1 MFKRTTATT
10 PNELTPAAIFALLS
24 QPPRDLM
31 ADQWLNVAIY
41 TAAIVGVGLIVLLVS
56 YLLGPRKN
64 KPGKL
69 DPYECGVPMLS
80 NTRERFS
87 VHFYLVAILFILF
100 DIETVFMVPY
110 AVLYKKLGVP
120 GLVEV
125 GIFVAVLVYGLG
137 YLWKRGALE
146 WD

>member
-1 MFKRTTATT
+1 M
-10 PNELTPAAIFALLS
+10 
-24 QPPRDLM
+24 
-31 ADQWLNVAIY
+31 DQWPNVAIY
-41 TAAIVGVGLIVLLVS
+41 AAAIVGIGGFVILIS
-56 YLLGPRKN
+56 HLLGPRKK

-69 DPYECGVPMLS
+69 DPYECGVQILS
-80 NTRERFS
+80 STRERFS

-110 AVLYKKLGVP
+110 AVLYKQLGRA

-125 GIFVAVLVYGLG
+125 GLFVAVLVYGLA

>member
-1 MFKRTTATT
+1 M
-10 PNELTPAAIFALLS
+10 
-24 QPPRDLM
+24 
-31 ADQWLNVAIY
+31 DQWANVAIY
-41 TAAIVGVGLIVLLVS
+41 TAAIIGIGLFVLLVS
-56 YLLGPRKN
+56 HLLGPRKR
-64 KPGKL
+64 KAGKL
-69 DPYECGVPMLS
+69 DPYECGVQILS
-80 NTRERFS
+80 STRERFS

-110 AVLYKKLGVP
+110 AVLYKHLGKV
-120 GLVEV
+120 GLVEM

>member
-1 MFKRTTATT
+1 M
-10 PNELTPAAIFALLS
+10 
-24 QPPRDLM
+24 
-31 ADQWLNVAIY
+31 DQWLNVAIY
-41 TAAIVGVGLIVLLVS
+41 AAAIVGVGGFIILLSHVM
-56 YLLGPRKN
+56 GPRKK

-69 DPYECGVPMLS
+69 DPYECGVPILS
-80 NTRERFS
+80 STRERFS

-100 DIETVFMVPY
+100 DIEMVFMVPY

-120 GLVEV
+120 GLIEV
-125 GIFVAVLVYGLG
+125 GIFVAVLVYGLA

>member
-1 MFKRTTATT
+1 M
-10 PNELTPAAIFALLS
+10 
-24 QPPRDLM
+24 
-31 ADQWLNVAIY
+31 DQWTNVAIY
-41 TAAIVGVGLIVLLVS
+41 AAVMIGLGVFLIALS
-56 YLLGPRKN
+56 HSLGPRKK

-69 DPYECGVPMLS
+69 DPYECGVPIITNS
-80 NTRERFS
+80 RERFS

-100 DIETVFMVPY
+100 DIEMVFMIPY
-110 AVLYKKLGVP
+110 AALYKVLGVR

-125 GIFVAVLVYGLG
+125 GVFAFVLVFGLA

>member
-1 MFKRTTATT
+1 M
-10 PNELTPAAIFALLS
+10 S
-24 QPPRDLM
+24 Q
-31 ADQWLNVAIY
+31 WTYVAIY
-41 TAAIVGVGLIVLLVS
+41 AAAMIGLGVSMVGLS
-56 YLLGPRKN
+56 HLLGPKKK

-69 DPYECGVPMLS
+69 DAYECGVPLLS
-80 NTRERFS
+80 SAHERFS

-100 DIETVFMVPY
+100 DIETVFMIPY
-110 AVLYKKLGVP
+110 AVLYRKLGVP

-125 GIFVAVLVYGLG
+125 GLFAAVLVYGLA

>member
-1 MFKRTTATT
+1 
-10 PNELTPAAIFALLS
+10 
-24 QPPRDLM
+24 M
-31 ADQWLNVAIY
+31 ADQWMNVAIY
-41 TAAIVGVGLIVLLVS
+41 TAAIVGIGLLVLLVS
-56 YLLGPRKN
+56 HVLGPRKQ
-64 KPGKL
+64 KAGKL
-69 DPYECGVPMLS
+69 DPYECGVPILS

-100 DIETVFMVPY
+100 DIETVFMIPY
-110 AVLYKKLGVP
+110 AVLYKKLAYA

-125 GIFVAVLVYGLG
+125 GIFVLVLVYGLA

>member
-1 MFKRTTATT
+1 MAAGAAGI
-10 PNELTPAAIFALLS
+10 PNELTPGGYFALLAA
-24 QPPRDLM
+24 PPRDLM
-31 ADQWLNVAIY
+31 ADQWTNVAIY
-41 TAAIVGVGLIVLLVS
+41 TAVIVAIGFLIILTS
-56 YLLGPRKN
+56 HLLGPRKQ

-110 AVLYKKLGVP
+110 AVLYKKLGVA

>member
-1 MFKRTTATT
+1 M
-10 PNELTPAAIFALLS
+10 
-24 QPPRDLM
+24 
-31 ADQWLNVAIY
+31 DQWTNVAIY
-41 TAAIVGVGLIVLLVS
+41 TAALIGIGLFVLLIS
-56 YLLGPRKN
+56 HLLGPRKR
-64 KPGKL
+64 KAGKL
-69 DPYECGVPMLS
+69 DPYECGVQILS
-80 NTRERFS
+80 STRERFS

-110 AVLYKKLGVP
+110 AVLYKKLGVA
-120 GLVEV
+120 GLAEV

>member
-1 MFKRTTATT
+1 M
-10 PNELTPAAIFALLS
+10 
-24 QPPRDLM
+24 
-31 ADQWLNVAIY
+31 DQWLNVAIY
-41 TAAIVGVGLIVLLVS
+41 AAAIVGIGGFIILLSHVM
-56 YLLGPRKN
+56 GPRKK

-80 NTRERFS
+80 STRERFS

-100 DIETVFMVPY
+100 DIEMVFMVPY

-125 GIFVAVLVYGLG
+125 GIFVAVLVYGLA

>member
-1 MFKRTTATT
+1 M
-10 PNELTPAAIFALLS
+10 
-24 QPPRDLM
+24 
-31 ADQWLNVAIY
+31 DQWLNVAIY
-41 TAAIVGVGLIVLLVS
+41 AAAIVGIGGFVILIS
-56 YLLGPRKN
+56 HLLGPRKY
-64 KPGKL
+64 KPGTL
-69 DPYECGVPMLS
+69 DPYECGVPILS
-80 NTRERFS
+80 STRERFS

-110 AVLYKKLGVP
+110 AILYKKLGVP

-125 GIFVAVLVYGLG
+125 GVFVAVLVYGLA